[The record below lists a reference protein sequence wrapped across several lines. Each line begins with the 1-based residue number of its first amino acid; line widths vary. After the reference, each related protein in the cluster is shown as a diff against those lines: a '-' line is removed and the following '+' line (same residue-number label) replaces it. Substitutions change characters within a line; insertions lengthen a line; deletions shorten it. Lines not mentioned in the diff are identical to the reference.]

1 MKKQFFTVHIPFK
14 KRGFPVSLYNISNK
28 IGKYITKETG
38 FGPGYAIMAKEI
50 QTKNKPYLRCIIG
63 V

>member
-1 MKKQFFTVHIPFK
+1 MLK
-14 KRGFPVSLYNISNK
+14 GISGRK
-28 IGKYITKETG
+28 LFLKYPEIKSKLWKG
-38 FGPGYAIMAKEI
+38 HLWNIMAKEI